1 MSRLVPTS
9 AAVVVVGVIYV
20 VEALLAS
27 DDGKSRTFLVV
38 SLLSSVGG
46 SLSFGEDFLFLE
58 GSLLSLSDS
67 FFLESNS
74 DSDEL

>member
-67 FFLESNS
+67 FFRV
-74 DSDEL
+74 